1 MEKWEL
7 SMTDMKKDDG
17 WSMCRGRKDQEFD
30 FEDVNL
36 IEWNA
41 IIPTLQSQFILLSIY
56 LFVDKQ

>member
-36 IEWNA
+36 IE
-41 IIPTLQSQFILLSIY
+41 
-56 LFVDKQ
+56 